1 MNKKVTQGANF
12 KNSSKQRFAD
22 GFSEKLLRLV
32 MVLVFAA
39 VIVGGDH
46 IYKQIDTPLTRIVV
60 GGEFKHLQKEE
71 LANLVN
77 GQIDGGF
84 LSMNLNQLREQLQ
97 GHPWVHEV
105 SIRREWPST
114 LKVEVVEE
122 VPIARLG
129 KQGFL
134 NRLGDQ
140 LEIADNSNLR
150 SLPVL
155 RAEFGTTQD
164 MIQQYQLLAELLIPI
179 NLKLTE
185 LQRDSVGAWQA
196 ATAPGIRLILGR
208 DEVAEKIR
216 RLVIV
221 WQSGLSLQSDNI
233 ETIDL
238 RYPNGLAV
246 SWKESALADNEDQ
259 GLLKNVSSSA

>member
-1 MNKKVTQGANF
+1 MTKKMTQGANF
-12 KNSSKQRFAD
+12 NNSPKQRFSD
-22 GFSEKLLRLV
+22 GFYEKFLRLV
-32 MVLVFAA
+32 MVVVFVA

-46 IYKQIDTPLTRIVV
+46 IYKQIDTPLSRIVV

-71 LANLVN
+71 LANLVK

-140 LEIADNSNLR
+140 LEISDNSNLQ

-155 RAEFGTTQD
+155 RAEFGSTQD
-164 MIQQYQLLAELLIPI
+164 MIKQYQLLAELLIPTS
-179 NLKLTE
+179 LKLTE

-196 ATAPGIRLILGR
+196 ATAPGIRLVLGR
-208 DEVAEKIR
+208 DEIAEKMR

-233 ETIDL
+233 ESIDL

-246 SWKESALADNEDQ
+246 SWKESALADSDEHI
-259 GLLKNVSSSA
+259 LLKNVSSSV

>member
-1 MNKKVTQGANF
+1 MSKKMIQGANF
-12 KNSSKQRFAD
+12 NNPSKQRFS
-22 GFSEKLLRLV
+22 GGVYEKCLRLV
-32 MVLVFAA
+32 MIVVFVA

-46 IYKQIDTPLTRIVV
+46 IYKQIDTPLSRIVV

-84 LSMNLNQLREQLQ
+84 LSTNLNQLREQLQ

-140 LEIADNSNLR
+140 LEISDNSNLQT
-150 SLPVL
+150 LPVL
-155 RAEFGTTQD
+155 RAEFGSTQD
-164 MIQQYQLLAELLIPI
+164 MIQQYQLLAELLLPI
-179 NLKLTE
+179 SLKLTE

-196 ATAPGIRLILGR
+196 STAPGIRLVLGR
-208 DEVAEKIR
+208 DEIAEKIR

-221 WQSGLSLQSDNI
+221 WQSGLSLQSDSI

-246 SWKESALADNEDQ
+246 SWKESALTDSDDQ
-259 GLLKNVSSSA
+259 ILLKNVSSSA

>member
-1 MNKKVTQGANF
+1 MLGYQQ
-12 KNSSKQRFAD
+12 SR
-22 GFSEKLLRLV
+22 
-32 MVLVFAA
+32 
-39 VIVGGDH
+39 IVSIYF
-46 IYKQIDTPLTRIVV
+46 IYKFYATVSCSR
-60 GGEFKHLQKEE
+60 
-71 LANLVN
+71 
-77 GQIDGGF
+77 
-84 LSMNLNQLREQLQ
+84 LNAPTSPSPARLWRTATN
-97 GHPWVHEV
+97 HKP
-105 SIRREWPST
+105 RTEWPST

-140 LEIADNSNLR
+140 LEIADNSNLG

-155 RAEFGTTQD
+155 RAEFGSTQD
-164 MIQQYQLLAELLIPI
+164 MIQQYQLLAELLIPTS
-179 NLKLTE
+179 LKLTE

-196 ATAPGIRLILGR
+196 ATDPGIRLILGR
-208 DEVAEKIR
+208 DEIAEKIR

-233 ETIDL
+233 KTIDL

-246 SWKESALADNEDQ
+246 SWKESALADSKDQ
-259 GLLKNVSSSA
+259 VLLNKVSNSA

>member
-1 MNKKVTQGANF
+1 MSKKMTQGANF
-12 KNSSKQRFAD
+12 NNPSKQRFS
-22 GFSEKLLRLV
+22 GGVYEKFLRLV
-32 MVLVFAA
+32 MVVVFVA

-46 IYKQIDTPLTRIVV
+46 IYKQIDTPLSRIVV
-60 GGEFKHLQKEE
+60 GGEFKHLQKKE

-140 LEIADNSNLR
+140 LEISDNSNLQK
-150 SLPVL
+150 LPVL
-155 RAEFGTTQD
+155 RAEFGSTQD
-164 MIQQYQLLAELLIPI
+164 MIQQYQLLAELLIPTS
-179 NLKLTE
+179 LKLTE
-185 LQRDSVGAWQA
+185 LQRDSVGAWQVS
-196 ATAPGIRLILGR
+196 TAPGIRLVLGR
-208 DEVAEKIR
+208 DEIAEKIR
-216 RLVIV
+216 RLIIV
-221 WQSGLSLQSDNI
+221 WQSGLSLQSDSI

-246 SWKESALADNEDQ
+246 SWKESALADSDDQ
-259 GLLKNVSSSA
+259 ILSINVSSSA

>member
-1 MNKKVTQGANF
+1 M
-12 KNSSKQRFAD
+12 
-22 GFSEKLLRLV
+22 
-32 MVLVFAA
+32 
-39 VIVGGDH
+39 
-46 IYKQIDTPLTRIVV
+46 
-60 GGEFKHLQKEE
+60 
-71 LANLVN
+71 
-77 GQIDGGF
+77 
-84 LSMNLNQLREQLQ
+84 
-97 GHPWVHEV
+97 
-105 SIRREWPST
+105 
-114 LKVEVVEE
+114 
-122 VPIARLG
+122 PIARLG

-208 DEVAEKIR
+208 DEIAEKIR